1 MGGEREQLE
10 SVEEILMG
18 DEKFLS
24 GGEGELLILGEE
36 LLEEGEEE
44 RWRGEEEG
52 ETWIS
57 RTLVVKHRVSNISKF
72 LSYRAPLSSQDI
84 FCRHHSALHLH
95 IWRTWLLQAICK
107 KTILSELILTLVTRT
122 PSFRSCGSWK

>member
-18 DEKFLS
+18 DE
-24 GGEGELLILGEE
+24 GELLILGEE

-44 RWRGEEEG
+44 G

-57 RTLVVKHRVSNISKF
+57 R
-72 LSYRAPLSSQDI
+72 
-84 FCRHHSALHLH
+84 
-95 IWRTWLLQAICK
+95 
-107 KTILSELILTLVTRT
+107 TLVTRT

>member
-36 LLEEGEEE
+36 LLEE
-44 RWRGEEEG
+44 GEEEG

-95 IWRTWLLQAICK
+95 IWRTFLLQVNRK
-107 KTILSELILTLVTRT
+107 KAFLSKLIPTLVTRT

>member
-1 MGGEREQLE
+1 ME
-10 SVEEILMG
+10 SVEEILRG
-18 DEKFLS
+18 D

-36 LLEEGEEE
+36 PVEE
-44 RWRGEEEG
+44 GEEEG

-95 IWRTWLLQAICK
+95 IWRTFLLQVNRK
-107 KTILSELILTLVTRT
+107 KAFLSKLIPTLVTRT

>member
-18 DEKFLS
+18 DE
-24 GGEGELLILGEE
+24 GELLILGEE

-44 RWRGEEEG
+44 G

-57 RTLVVKHRVSNISKF
+57 RTLVMKHRVGNISKF
-72 LSYRAPLSSQDI
+72 SSYRAPLSSQDI
-84 FCRHHSALHLH
+84 LCRNHSALHLH
-95 IWRTWLLQAICK
+95 NAHKGQFLQGGK
-107 KTILSELILTLVTRT
+107 NGRLM
-122 PSFRSCGSWK
+122 SFFFLK

>member
-18 DEKFLS
+18 DE
-24 GGEGELLILGEE
+24 GELLILGEE

-44 RWRGEEEG
+44 G

-57 RTLVVKHRVSNISKF
+57 RTLVGKHRVKNISKF
-72 LSYRAPLSSQDI
+72 SFYRAPLSSQDI

-95 IWRTWLLQAICK
+95 IWRTFLLQVNRK
-107 KTILSELILTLVTRT
+107 KAFLSKLIPTLVTRT